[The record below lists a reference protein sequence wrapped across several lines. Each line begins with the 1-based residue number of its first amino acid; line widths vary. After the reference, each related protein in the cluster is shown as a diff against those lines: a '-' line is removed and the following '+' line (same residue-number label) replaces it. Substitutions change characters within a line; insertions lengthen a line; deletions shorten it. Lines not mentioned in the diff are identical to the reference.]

1 MAKVRYEIRQQLVT
15 EKSLKLPWKFTV
27 DSLHQIRSLNSIDTL
42 FGWAYER
49 EGKAVFR

>member
-1 MAKVRYEIRQQLVT
+1 MAKVRYVIRQQLVT
-15 EKSLKLPWKFTV
+15 EKSLKLPCKFTV
-27 DSLHQIRSLNSIDTL
+27 DNLHQRSLNSIDTL